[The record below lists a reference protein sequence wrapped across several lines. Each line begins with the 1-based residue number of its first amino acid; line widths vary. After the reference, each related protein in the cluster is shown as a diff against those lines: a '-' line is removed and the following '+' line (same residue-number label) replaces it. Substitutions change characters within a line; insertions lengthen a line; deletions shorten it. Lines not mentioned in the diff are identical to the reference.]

1 MKRSDLAK
9 KYFEEGYA
17 CSQAV
22 ALSFSDLVS
31 LSKEEIINA
40 TLPFGGGLGRLR
52 LTCGAVSGMAFILG
66 LLISNGENTPEN
78 KMGTYE
84 KTRILCEEFEKVN
97 NSLICAELLAGAKLE
112 VVKGG
117 VPDARTK
124 KYYEVRPCGDLV
136 ASAADILE
144 KYLIEQKII

>member
-78 KMGTYE
+78 K
-84 KTRILCEEFEKVN
+84 I
-97 NSLICAELLAGAKLE
+97 S
-112 VVKGG
+112 
-117 VPDARTK
+117 
-124 KYYEVRPCGDLV
+124 
-136 ASAADILE
+136 S
-144 KYLIEQKII
+144 